1 MSLEAP
7 TDLELITLHT
17 IALFSHDEAGRI
29 TGSNEPI
36 PEPPPRLY
44 VGRSPEGNVWRYGA
58 SVPADLAARL
68 DAVLRAETTATEL
81 EAPPQCLKELTD
93 LLESQA
99 PVTDVS
105 SGPAW
110 LVPASTAVPEGIAV
124 TSALSPGEIRDAE
137 QLFASDL
144 APTLPY
150 AAVVVDG
157 QVASLCTCSRITP
170 DVAEGG
176 LVTVPEYRG
185 HGYAVAVT
193 AAWAAAVRAT
203 GRLPLYSTSWDNHAS
218 RRVATKLNLR
228 HYGADFSIA

>member
-1 MSLEAP
+1 MALEAP
-7 TDLELITLHT
+7 TDLDLITLHT
-17 IALFSHDEAGRI
+17 IALFNHDEAGRI

-44 VGRSPEGNVWRYGA
+44 VGRSPDGNVWRYGA

-68 DAVLRAETTATEL
+68 DEVLRAEMPATEL
-81 EAPPQCLKELTD
+81 ESPPQCLKELTD
-93 LLESQA
+93 LLESQGQ
-99 PVTDVS
+99 VTDVS

-110 LVPASTAVPEGIAV
+110 LIPASTAIPEGVSV
-124 TSALSPGEIRDAE
+124 TSALTPDQILEAD
-137 QLFASDL
+137 QLFASDI
-144 APTLPY
+144 APSLPF

-157 QVASLCTCSRITP
+157 QVASLCSCSRITP
-170 DVAEGG
+170 EVAEAG

-203 GRLPLYSTSWDNHAS
+203 GRLPLYSTSWDNHSS
-218 RRVATKLNLR
+218 RRVAAKLNLR
-228 HYGADFSIA
+228 LYGADFSIT

>member
-1 MSLEAP
+1 MTAAIP
-7 TDLELITLHT
+7 TDFKLITLHT
-17 IALFSHDEAGRI
+17 TALFNHDSTGRI

-36 PEPPPRLY
+36 PMTAPRLY
-44 VGRSPEGNVWRYGA
+44 VGRSPEGNVWRFGT

-68 DAVLRAETTATEL
+68 DDVLRHELPTTNL
-81 EAPPQCLKELTD
+81 EDPPKCLQQLTD
-93 LLESQA
+93 LLGTQA
-99 PVTDVS
+99 SVTEVS

-110 LVPASTAVPEGIAV
+110 LVPSATAIPDSVVV
-124 TSALSPGEIRDAE
+124 TSSLNADQIEEAD

-144 APTLPY
+144 APSLPY

-157 QVASLCTCSRITP
+157 KVASLCSCSRITP
-170 DVAEGG
+170 EVAEAG

-203 GRLPLYSTSWDNHAS
+203 GRLPLYSTDWDNLAS
-218 RRVATKLNLR
+218 RRVAAKLNLKL
-228 HYGADFSIA
+228 YGADFSMS